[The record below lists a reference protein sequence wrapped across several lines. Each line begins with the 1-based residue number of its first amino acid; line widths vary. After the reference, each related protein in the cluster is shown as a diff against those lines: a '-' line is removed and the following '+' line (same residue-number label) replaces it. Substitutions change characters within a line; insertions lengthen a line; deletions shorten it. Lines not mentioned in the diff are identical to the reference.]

1 MAPAAPGLRRW
12 PLGWLVAGVLVV
24 DGSTA
29 GWCVAYLL
37 YSNKIPSAY
46 FPYFFNLGP
55 GLLLLLAGMGLLA
68 LVLALSN
75 AFRKQWRRAL
85 AWLLLCMF
93 SSGSCVFGYFPVVL
107 VVGASVADDG
117 HQNE

>member
-1 MAPAAPGLRRW
+1 MAPASAAARRW

-24 DGSTA
+24 DGSIA

-37 YSNKIPSAY
+37 YVNKIPAAY
-46 FPYFFNLGP
+46 FPYFFNIGS
-55 GLLLLLAGMGLLA
+55 GLLLLLACMGVWA
-68 LVLALSN
+68 LVLGLTT

-85 AWLLLCMF
+85 AWFLLCLL
-93 SSGSCVFGYFPVVL
+93 SGGSCALGYFPVVL
-107 VVGASVADDG
+107 TQFSGIADDG